1 MSHSD
6 NTAQMPSVD
15 TDATPDLDP
24 RPDPRDAATVAVAR
38 PAADTVTATEGGLE
52 PASSPPPSNIAVM
65 TSGGDAPGMNAA
77 VRAVVRAALARDTEV
92 FAIFEG
98 YQGMVDGGDAIRAM
112 SWDDVG
118 GILHRGGTIIGTARC
133 LAFRSYEGRL
143 KAAANLLE
151 RGIDRLVVIG
161 GDGSLTG
168 ANLFR
173 KEWPQLVADLREQGT
188 ISAEVAARHPQ
199 LLIVGLV
206 GSIDNDMVG
215 TDMTIGADTALHR
228 ITEAIDALS
237 STAASHQRTFVVE
250 VMGRHCGYL
259 ALMSALATG
268 ADWVFIPENPPT
280 EERWESAML
289 DSLHAARRAG
299 RRESIVVVAEGAHD
313 KHGQPITSQMIKE
326 TLETE
331 LHQDTRVTILGHVQR
346 GGSPSAFDRYMSTVL
361 GHSAVETLLSA
372 QPLSTQQESESLL
385 IGMREN
391 RVTRAPLM
399 QCVDQTR
406 GLAKAVEEG
415 DYPHAVEL
423 RGGSFR
429 EALQT
434 FHTLSQAR
442 PHPPQ
447 DERRH
452 LTIAVVNVGAA
463 APGMNTATRAAVRLG
478 LDQGHTVLGVR
489 NGFRGFIR
497 GRAQDIAAM
506 GWMDVEDWA
515 GRGGAELGTNRKVP
529 EGGEFYA
536 LARNIEAH
544 QIDAILV
551 IGGWDAYD
559 AVYQMVR
566 RREQYPAF
574 RLPIIC
580 LPATIANNL
589 PGSEMSIG
597 ADTALNSIVDVVDKI
612 KQSAVASKRTFVVEV
627 LGRYCGYL
635 ALMSG
640 LATGAERVYMHEEGV
655 TLDNLRDDV
664 HALRQGFESGKRLGL
679 VIRGEYANP
688 IYTSDFMASLFQQES
703 GGLFEVREAILGHLQ
718 QGGAPSPF
726 DRIQATRLA
735 TRCVS
740 FLVEKALA
748 SSDDAAFIGLQ
759 RGKVAFHAVEDFP
772 KLSQLEFKRPK
783 EQWWL
788 ELRPIA
794 RIMAHPNAEPATEAT
809 EPPPHR

>member
-1 MSHSD
+1 MTSTPQQRSS
-6 NTAQMPSVD
+6 TTLSTSE
-15 TDATPDLDP
+15 TDAAS
-24 RPDPRDAATVAVAR
+24 RAE
-38 PAADTVTATEGGLE
+38 TEAGLE
-52 PASSPPPSNIAVM
+52 PSPSPPPSNVAVL

-77 VRAVVRAALARDTEV
+77 VRAVVRSALAHGTEAY
-92 FAIFEG
+92 AIFEG
-98 YQGMVDGGDAIRAM
+98 YQGLVDGGAAIRAM
-112 SWDDVG
+112 DWDAVG
-118 GILHRGGTIIGTARC
+118 GILHRGGTMIGTARC

-173 KEWPQLVADLREQGT
+173 QEWPQLVADLRDNGT
-188 ISAEVAARHPQ
+188 ISEEVAARHPQ
-199 LLIVGLV
+199 LLVVGLV

-268 ADWVFIPENPPT
+268 ADWVFIPESPPT
-280 EERWESAML
+280 SDRWEADML
-289 DSLHAARRAG
+289 SSLKAARDAG

-313 KHGQPITSQMIKE
+313 KDGQPITSQAIK
-326 TLETE
+326 TLLETE
-331 LHQDTRVTILGHVQR
+331 LQQDTRVTILGHVQR

-361 GHSAVETLLSA
+361 GFAATETLLA
-372 QPLSTQQESESLL
+372 ARPESESLL

-391 RVTRAPLM
+391 RVDQTPLM
-399 QCVDQTR
+399 QCVDQTHGVADTIKR
-406 GLAKAVEEG
+406 G
-415 DYPHAVEL
+415 DYPQAVAL
-423 RGGSFR
+423 RGGSFS

-442 PHPPQ
+442 PRPRQ
-447 DERRH
+447 DQQRSLRI
-452 LTIAVVNVGAA
+452 TVMNAGAA
-463 APGMNTATRAAVRLG
+463 APGMNTAARTAIRLG
-478 LDQGHTVLGVR
+478 LDQGHTMLAVR
-489 NGFRGFIR
+489 NGFRGFIQ
-497 GRAQDIAAM
+497 GAIEEI

-515 GRGGAELGTNRKVP
+515 GMGGAELGTNRKVP

-536 LARNIEAH
+536 LARNIESRG
-544 QIDAILV
+544 IDAVLI

-559 AVYQMVR
+559 AAYQMLR
-566 RREQYPAF
+566 QREQYPAF
-574 RLPIIC
+574 KLPTIC
-580 LPATIANNL
+580 VPASIANNL

-640 LATGAERVYMHEEGV
+640 LATGAERVYLHEEGV
-655 TLDNLRDDV
+655 RLDDLRDDID
-664 HALRQGFESGKRLGL
+664 ALRRGFEQGKRLGL

-688 IYTSDFMASLFQQES
+688 IYSSDFIASLFQQES

-735 TRCVS
+735 TRSVN
-740 FLVEKALA
+740 FLVDKALA
-748 SSDDAAFIGLQ
+748 GNDDAAFIGLQ
-759 RGKVAFHAVEDFP
+759 RGKVAVHALEEFP
-772 KLSQLEFKRPK
+772 KLSDLKFKRPR

-788 ELRPIA
+788 ELRAIA
-794 RIMAHPNAEPATEAT
+794 RIMAQPNAALALEKTT
-809 EPPPHR
+809 GHPPQA